1 MQQAGFSI
9 QAARSTQNVYNY
21 IDRDFD
27 IPEIKLLIDAVM
39 SSKIITRAK
48 SDALVSKLLE
58 LAGLFKAKELKRNL
72 IVDGRIKQ
80 ENELIFIIVDAIN
93 EAINSKK
100 KIFVL

>member
-1 MQQAGFSI
+1 MISE
-9 QAARSTQNVYNY
+9 TLV
-21 IDRDFD
+21 
-27 IPEIKLLIDAVM
+27 IDAVM
-39 SSKIITRAK
+39 SSKFITRAK

-58 LAGLFKAKELKRNL
+58 LAGPFKAKELKRNL